1 MILELVVRR
10 SARRRG
16 RKRGDKRKTGIRWGG
31 ESLTFQKPKSGN
43 LTKPQVYILETRKQ
57 KTSMCGVG
65 EEDDGGRG
73 GREVGGRA
81 LSSKGQ
87 YKGDL
92 LSSNLGGPAVDRC
105 R

>member
-1 MILELVVRR
+1 MHAGGEEEGGGLK
-10 SARRRG
+10 RG
-16 RKRGDKRKTGIRWGG
+16 RGRWK
-31 ESLTFQKPKSGN
+31 SLTFQKPKSGN

-65 EEDDGGRG
+65 EEDDGGVGERKRE
-73 GREVGGRA
+73 GRERGGRA

>member
-1 MILELVVRR
+1 
-10 SARRRG
+10 
-16 RKRGDKRKTGIRWGG
+16 
-31 ESLTFQKPKSGN
+31 
-43 LTKPQVYILETRKQ
+43 
-57 KTSMCGVG
+57 MCGVG
-65 EEDDGGRG
+65 EEDDGGREEG
-73 GREVGGRA
+73 GREGEEGGGRA